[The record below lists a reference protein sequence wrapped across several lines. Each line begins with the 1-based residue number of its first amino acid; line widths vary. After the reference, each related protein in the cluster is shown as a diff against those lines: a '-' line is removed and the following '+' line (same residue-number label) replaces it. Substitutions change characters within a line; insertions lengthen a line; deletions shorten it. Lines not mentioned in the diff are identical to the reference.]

1 MLRRLV
7 DFCAGRTAIYDRL
20 RNWLEGDFRMQ
31 AEVIAGEGLPEC
43 GRVIDVGCGTATF
56 ARLFDPDRYVGIDL
70 DAVYVG
76 GARRRAPG
84 HTFHQM
90 DATSTDFP
98 AGSFDGGLVVGVL
111 HHLDDATAAAVL
123 DELRRVVKPGG
134 RMLIM
139 EQTHSPWTNPIGRF
153 VNHFDKGGFIRS
165 PEEYGRLI
173 GPRFRIARSSRRRSG
188 FVDYVVI
195 AGSAHDSA

>member
-1 MLRRLV
+1 
-7 DFCAGRTAIYDRL
+7 
-20 RNWLEGDFRMQ
+20 MQ

-90 DATSTDFP
+90 DATSTEFP
-98 AGSFDGGLVVGVL
+98 EGSFDGGLVVGVL

-123 DELRRVVKPGG
+123 GELRRVVKPGG

-173 GPRFRIARSSRRRSG
+173 GRRFRIARSSRRRSG
-188 FVDYVVI
+188 FVDYAVI
-195 AGSAHDSA
+195 AGSAHDST